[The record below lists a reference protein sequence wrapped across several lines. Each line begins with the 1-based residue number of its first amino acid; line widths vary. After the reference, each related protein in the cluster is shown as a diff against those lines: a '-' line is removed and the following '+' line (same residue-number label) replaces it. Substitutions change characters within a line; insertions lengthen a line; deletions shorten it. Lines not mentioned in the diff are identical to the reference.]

1 MRAKTFELSEQLGK
15 SLLSMGSTITT
26 AESCTGGGLASSIT
40 AIPGSSAGFEL
51 GFITYSN
58 SSKKKILGIES
69 ALIDSHG
76 AVSIEVVEAMAS
88 KSLAIANADYAIAIS
103 GIAGPSG
110 GTIDKPVGTV
120 CVAWALHSNISCQT
134 FEFPGNR
141 DQERS
146 RAVEISL
153 IQMLKYIN

>member
-1 MRAKTFELSEQLGK
+1 MRAKTFELCERLGK

-26 AESCTGGGLASSIT
+26 VESCTGGGLASSIT
-40 AIPGSSAGFEL
+40 AIPGGSAWFEL

-88 KSLAIANADYAIAIS
+88 QSLAIAKADYAIAIS

-120 CVAWALHSNISCQT
+120 CVAWAFDSSISSQT
-134 FEFPGNR
+134 FEFSGNR
-141 DQERS
+141 DQVRS
-146 RAVEISL
+146 QGVEISL
-153 IQMLKYIN
+153 IHMLKYIN

>member
-1 MRAKTFELSEQLGK
+1 MRTKTFELCERLGK

-40 AIPGSSAGFEL
+40 AIPGSSAWFEL

-58 SSKKKILGIES
+58 ASKKKILDIE
-69 ALIDSHG
+69 AELIDSYG

-88 KSLAIANADYAIAIS
+88 KSLAIAKADYAIAIS

-110 GTIDKPVGTV
+110 GTINKPVGTV
-120 CVAWALHSNISCQT
+120 CIAWASHSDIRSQI
-134 FEFPGNR
+134 FKLPGNR
-141 DQERS
+141 DRVRS
-146 RAVEISL
+146 QAIEISL
-153 IQMLKYIN
+153 TQMLKYIN

>member
-1 MRAKTFELSEQLGK
+1 MRAKTFELCERLGK

-40 AIPGSSAGFEL
+40 AIPGSSAWFEL

-58 SSKKKILGIES
+58 SSKKKILGIEP

-88 KSLAIANADYAIAIS
+88 KSLAIANADYSIAIS

-120 CVAWALHSNISCQT
+120 CVAWAFHSNISSQI
-134 FEFPGNR
+134 FKFAGNR
-141 DQERS
+141 DQVRS
-146 RAVEISL
+146 QAVEISL